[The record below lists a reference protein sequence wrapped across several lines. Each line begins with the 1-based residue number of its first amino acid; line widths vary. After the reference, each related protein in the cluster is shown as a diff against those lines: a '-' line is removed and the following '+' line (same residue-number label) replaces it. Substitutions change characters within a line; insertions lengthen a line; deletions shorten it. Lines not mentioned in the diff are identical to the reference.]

1 MTQFDQKM
9 EALRT
14 RFISRAGSEIAA
26 LCEAHIE
33 QDDAAMRQIAHSL
46 AGNAGLFGWPELG
59 QRAREFEE
67 LLDRPASAEEVRA
80 KLDAVLA
87 AMPR

>member
-9 EALRT
+9 DALRT
-14 RFISRAGSEIAA
+14 RFISRASSEIAA
-26 LCEAHIE
+26 LCEAHLE
-33 QDDAAMRQIAHSL
+33 HDEAAMRRIAHSL

-87 AMPR
+87 AIHR